1 MSATCRSGLVRV
13 SGSPALGWQIED
25 IDGGA
30 RPEARVRFEPGDDD
44 GRVEVEAVCVQG
56 APRFT
61 LDDDSSGDDSNDD
74 DSYDDDSNDDGGDD

>member
-30 RPEARVRFEPGDDD
+30 RPKARVRFEPGDDDD
-44 GRVEVEAVCVQG
+44 GRVEVEAVCAQG

-61 LDDDSSGDDSNDD
+61 LDDDSNNDD
-74 DSYDDDSNDDGGDD
+74 GDSNDDGGDD